1 MQASSSP
8 NYRRIATVI
17 PSIVGRRSFSLAWV
31 NLLVFGIAILAGTW
45 IVHQTEY
52 TIEYGRRFSTV
63 MATSPHHLYMA
74 PAGFAL
80 SVGLG
85 AFLILSGSVLALS
98 RLRLGRLRR
107 QLPHRLSRHVHPGK
121 PMVPVHSIAPTALVL
136 VLAQFAVYLLQENLE
151 YLATVGT
158 LPGFAV
164 LLAPQH
170 ATVIPLHLL
179 AAICS
184 SIVLWT
190 VSAWLSRSRRAV
202 GKAQVLLGIARRG
215 VDAPPRRF
223 PAPVYLPSLRFA
235 AGIFCL
241 RSPPLTA

>member
-1 MQASSSP
+1 MQSP
-8 NYRRIATVI
+8 LAPPHRRIATVI

-63 MATSPHHLYMA
+63 MATSPHRLYMA
-74 PAGFAL
+74 PAGVAL
-80 SVGLG
+80 SVTLG
-85 AFLILSGSVLALS
+85 ALVVLCGSVLGLS
-98 RLRLGRLRR
+98 RLRLGRMLQ
-107 QLPHRLSRHVHPGK
+107 QLPPRLSRRVPPGR
-121 PMVPVHSIAPTALVL
+121 PLVPVRSIGLTALVL
-136 VLAQFAVYLLQENLE
+136 VLAQFSVYLLQENLE

-164 LLAPQH
+164 VLAPQH

-179 AAICS
+179 AAVCS
-184 SIVLWT
+184 SLLLWT
-190 VSAWLSRSRRAV
+190 TSTWLSRSRRAV
-202 GKAQVLLGIARRG
+202 GTAQILLDIALRG
-215 VDAPPRRF
+215 TAAPPRRF
-223 PAPVYLPSLRFA
+223 PAHAYLPSLRFA

>member
-1 MQASSSP
+1 MQAPPSP
-8 NYRRIATVI
+8 QHRRIATVV
-17 PSIVGRRSFSLAWV
+17 PSIMDWRSYSGAWV
-31 NLLVFGIAILAGTW
+31 NLLVFGIAVLVGTW

-74 PAGFAL
+74 PAGIVL
-80 SVGLG
+80 SVALG
-85 AFLILSGSVLALS
+85 ALIALCAAVLGLS
-98 RLRLGRLRR
+98 RLKLGHMLQ
-107 QLPHRLSRHVHPGK
+107 QLPPRLSRHIPAGR
-121 PMVPVHSIAPTALVL
+121 PPVPVHSVGLTALVL
-136 VLAQFAVYLLQENLE
+136 VLAQFSVYLLQENLE

-179 AAICS
+179 AALCS
-184 SIVLWT
+184 SLLLWT
-190 VSAWLSRSRRAV
+190 ISSWLSRSRRAV
-202 GKAQVLLGIARRG
+202 DIARILLDIALRG
-215 VDAPPRRF
+215 TAAPPARF
-223 PAPVYLPSLRFA
+223 PAYAYLPSLRFA

-241 RSPPLTA
+241 RSPPLST